1 MTPRRLATALGL
13 LVAGAVGLTACGSAA
28 QSSREAQ
35 LDRADRQNAT
45 IQRGARLFAER
56 CAGCHTLRAVSAEGS
71 SFTIKDRERTDGP
84 NFNVRTEEVDQVLY
98 AIRNGGYSGAIM
110 PQNIVTGPDAQAVA
124 EFVAKY
130 AGRDAKAPKTPGG
143 QVQPTARP
151 RPEVRDSVDNPQAEQ
166 PVFGP

>member
-1 MTPRRLATALGL
+1 MARLRPASALAL
-13 LVAGAVGLTACGSAA
+13 IVAGAAGLTSCGGPEGAG
-28 QSSREAQ
+28 QGIR
-35 LDRADRQNAT
+35 LDAADRENAT

-56 CAGCHTLRAVSAEGS
+56 CAGCHTLRAVSGEGS

-130 AGRDAKAPKTPGG
+130 AGREAEAPRTPGG

-151 RPEVRDSVDNPQAEQ
+151 RRERRGAEDDPQAEQ